1 MFLTTNR
8 IGTFDTAFKSRIHL
22 AIKYPSLS
30 IASRRDLWR
39 NFITSTSPHARL
51 DWLNKTCLD
60 GLATEELNGRQI
72 KNAVRTA
79 HALAVSSKTPLSP
92 RHLNMALSAMKM
104 FETDFA
110 EDVAVNAGIAG
121 SLGYVVPSA
130 RPKHHAPSGPV
141 EGDQRSKRPRPN

>member
-30 IASRRDLWR
+30 IGSRRDLWK
-39 NFITSTSPHARL
+39 NFINSTSPHARL

-60 GLATEELNGRQI
+60 GLAAEELNGRQI
-72 KNAVRTA
+72 KNTVRTA
-79 HALAVSSKTPLSP
+79 HALAVSSKTALTLQ
-92 RHLNMALSAMKM
+92 HIYMALSAMKM

-110 EDVAVNAGIAG
+110 EDVAANAITGGFFGHA
-121 SLGYVVPSA
+121 VPSA
-130 RPKHHAPSGPV
+130 CPKHSAPSGPS
-141 EGDQRSKRPRPN
+141 EWDQRSKRPRVT